1 MGDISWRITAP
12 CPVNPVF
19 LTGNPVGIP
28 RAVIPVV
35 LLIHPLRP
43 SSAFHMAW
51 LALLPASSVRAG
63 TRSGVRVSVVEG
75 VRLLRPGGVC
85 LYYVFRACGAMSMLC
100 GGVPGGLSRSGDRLG
115 LAGGRPEC
123 RDHGRAGDH
132 GGSGGRSR
140 ARTAGIKDQFMIM
153 EPYAGDRPAS
163 PRAGVSGLYPSP
175 GA

>member
-75 VRLLRPGGVC
+75 VRLLRPGRC
-85 LYYVFRACGAMSMLC
+85 LPVLRFSGMWCYVNVLRWS
-100 GGVPGGLSRSGDRLG
+100 
-115 LAGGRPEC
+115 AGR
-123 RDHGRAGDH
+123 
-132 GGSGGRSR
+132 
-140 ARTAGIKDQFMIM
+140 I
-153 EPYAGDRPAS
+153 EPVR
-163 PRAGVSGLYPSP
+163 
-175 GA
+175 